1 MKQKPFLRNLKEVFS
16 CQNYVYFCLMLEN
29 KSPFL
34 DTLFLLRKEECITI
48 FTDIQEI
55 SQKEEQDAAD
65 YFESEFEKERLEF
78 LLNEINC
85 DKETA
90 VWAAKILYHS
100 AQLHLIR
107 ENTAKD
113 LNKLIPSF
121 KGKIDTSSILS
132 ADLSLRFLPQ
142 ILEALQTTDSQDPLI
157 GLLEDILKIFH
168 YSAVGF
174 DLNIENINWEE
185 ELKDKTY
192 RKLYLER
199 IVEKKAYSLAEIPYI
214 NQLLIAEFGMYKD
227 VFWREL
233 KIIEN

>member
-1 MKQKPFLRNLKEVFS
+1 MEK
-16 CQNYVYFCLMLEN
+16 
-29 KSPFL
+29 KSAFL

-48 FTDIQEI
+48 FSDIHEI
-55 SQKEEQDAAD
+55 SKKEEQDAAD
-65 YFESEFEKERLEF
+65 YFQAEFEKERLEF
-78 LLNEINC
+78 LSDTLVC
-85 DKETA
+85 DTETA
-90 VWAAKILYHS
+90 VWAAKVVYYS

-121 KGKIDTSSILS
+121 KGKKDISAILS

-142 ILEALQTTDSQDPLI
+142 IVSALQVSDPEDPLVKM
-157 GLLEDILKIFH
+157 LENILKQFH

-174 DLNIENINWEE
+174 DLDLEDINWEE

-199 IVEKKAYSLAEIPYI
+199 IVEKKSYQLAEIPYL
-214 NQLLIAEFGMYKD
+214 NQLLIAEFGLHKD
-227 VFWREL
+227 VFWKEL
-233 KIIEN
+233 KTTGN

>member
-1 MKQKPFLRNLKEVFS
+1 MET
-16 CQNYVYFCLMLEN
+16 

-78 LLNEINC
+78 LSDQINC
-85 DKETA
+85 DRETA
-90 VWAAKILYHS
+90 VWAAKVMYHS

-121 KGKIDTSSILS
+121 KGKRDVSAILS

-142 ILEALQTTDSQDPLI
+142 IISVLQNADPEDALIKMLEN
-157 GLLEDILKIFH
+157 ILTQFH
-168 YSAVGF
+168 YSAIGF
-174 DLNIENINWEE
+174 DLDLENINWQE

-233 KIIEN
+233 KICND